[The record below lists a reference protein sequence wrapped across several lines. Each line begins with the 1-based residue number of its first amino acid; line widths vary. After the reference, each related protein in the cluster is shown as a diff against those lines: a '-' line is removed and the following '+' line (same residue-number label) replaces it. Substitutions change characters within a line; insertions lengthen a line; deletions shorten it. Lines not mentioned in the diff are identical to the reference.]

1 MNKYP
6 RALRLWRIA
15 AATLVVGGTVT
26 LGAAAVIGPSV
37 GAATAPGPKGGAGPA
52 PGGTT
57 GPTAGGAGNSN
68 TFTLSVE
75 SDGLMV
81 AVQDGNLPLSQSFVT
96 SPYSAL
102 ANLDSIGDSSAQAG
116 APYLGPFIQPL
127 IGTLN
132 GASFGNIPAL
142 PTLPGLVNS
151 TYPGTPNAAQTN
163 GPYSITASSTQQ
175 ESKSAVNLGV
185 NQVGGRNA
193 TIFATAQAVANPD
206 GSVTSTGSAGADLL
220 NVGGI
225 LDIANFSSTVTMT
238 EQGSQPPKLTT
249 HTNLGTITV
258 LGLPIGLNENGLS
271 VLGANV
277 PLPPSA
283 LNETVNHALSSAG
296 ISMKYL
302 PATAT
307 KAPGSDVVQTLDS
320 GALEVSFTKKVP
332 TQGPVTVDLILGRVQ
347 ASATNTAGATDIG
360 GGGDTTGG
368 AGAVGGSSPA
378 GEGGLAG
385 GATTPAP
392 SADTGGASTGSVGT
406 AVPTEST
413 PAPVTAGSVP
423 APSLA
428 SGTPNRS
435 ATGAPTQPQARSGF
449 RPNNAVTGGGESPY
463 LLLVLAAL
471 AAVGGSQLIRI
482 LGIRARFL

>member
-1 MNKYP
+1 MNKHP
-6 RALRLWRIA
+6 QAFRLWRIA
-15 AATLVVGGTVT
+15 AATLVVGGTVS
-26 LGAAAVIGPSV
+26 L
-37 GAATAPGPKGGAGPA
+37 GAATAIVQASGATPAKTTGGTSGGTPA
-52 PGGTT
+52 GTT
-57 GPTAGGAGNSN
+57 GGTSGVTANPN
-68 TFTLSVE
+68 TFTVSVE

-81 AVQDGNLPLSQSFVT
+81 SVQDGNLPLSQSFVT

-175 ESKSAVNLGV
+175 ESKAAVNLGA
-185 NQVGGRNA
+185 NQVGGHNA

-220 NVGGI
+220 NIGGI
-225 LDIANFSSTVTMT
+225 LDIGNLSSTVTMT
-238 EQGSQPPKLTT
+238 EQGSQPPKITT

-277 PLPPSA
+277 PLPPSV
-283 LNETVNHALSSAG
+283 LNDTVNHALSSAG

-307 KAPGSDVVQTLDS
+307 KAPGTDVVQTLDS

-347 ASATNTAGATDIG
+347 VSATNTAGGTDAG
-360 GGGDTTGG
+360 AAGDPTGG
-368 AGAVGGSSPA
+368 AGSVGGSSPA
-378 GEGGLAG
+378 SDAGLASG
-385 GATTPAP
+385 TTNP
-392 SADTGGASTGSVGT
+392 SPPPDASAGSTGSAGS
-406 AVPTEST
+406 AIPTEST
-413 PAPVTAGSVP
+413 PAPATAGSVP
-423 APSLA
+423 APALA
-428 SGTPNRS
+428 SGAPKRS
-435 ATGAPTQPQARSGF
+435 ATGSPSQQARSGF
-449 RPNNAVTGGGESPY
+449 RQNAVTGGVESPY